1 MKEQEISIFID
12 TMEDMGDPWTPKE
25 VRDSEYF
32 EMPLKEA
39 IAQRKI
45 AVDLFHDGFASAVD
59 YLI

>member
-12 TMEDMGDPWTPKE
+12 TMEDMGDPWTPKQ

-39 IAQRKI
+39 IARRKI
-45 AVDLFHDGFASAVD
+45 AVDLFHNGLASAAN